1 MSCRPQFKTP
11 NSELYTPNYS
21 GFSMNAV
28 QLEVLFQTLISGV
41 LLGGLYALIGIGMTI
56 IMGVMKIINL
66 AHGELMMVAMYI
78 AYVLFSA
85 FHIDPY
91 LSILAAAPALFLLGI
106 ALQKYL
112 INPVLRVE
120 AIIPENQV
128 ILTVG
133 IGMVLANLATIV
145 FQSDYRQ
152 TPVEY
157 GTKAWYLRDY
167 WKDAP
172 IELSLSMPW
181 SVSFAFAVLITVGLW
196 FFLTRTDTGKSIR
209 ATAQDQD
216 AALLMGVN
224 VQRMRVI
231 TFGLGSALVGAAG
244 CLFIPI
250 YYIYPDIGGQFTLIS
265 FVITILGGLGSTVGA
280 IIGGLILGLFES
292 LTATYIGMGWAP
304 VGRFVIFVAALIF
317 IPGGVASLLRSKKL
331 GK

>member
-1 MSCRPQFKTP
+1 MS
-11 NSELYTPNYS
+11 S
-21 GFSMNAV
+21 V
-28 QLEVLFQTLISGV
+28 QLEVLLQTLISGI

-66 AHGELMMVAMYI
+66 AHGELMMVGMYI
-78 AYVLFSA
+78 AFVLFST
-85 FHIDPY
+85 FQIDPY
-91 LSILAAAPALFLLGI
+91 LSILVAAPALFLLGV
-106 ALQKYL
+106 ALQKFL

-133 IGMVLANLATIV
+133 IGMVLANLATMI

-152 TPVEY
+152 TPVSY

-181 SVSFAFAVLITVGLW
+181 TVSFTMAILITGCLW
-196 FFLTRTDTGKSIR
+196 FFLTKTDTGKSIR
-209 ATAQDQD
+209 ATAQDLD
-216 AALLMGVN
+216 AAQLMGVN
-224 VQRMRVI
+224 VQRMRII
-231 TFGLGSALVGAAG
+231 TFGLGSSLVGAAG

-317 IPGGVASLLRSKKL
+317 IPGGVASLLRSRKL

>member
-1 MSCRPQFKTP
+1 
-11 NSELYTPNYS
+11 
-21 GFSMNAV
+21 
-28 QLEVLFQTLISGV
+28 
-41 LLGGLYALIGIGMTI
+41 MTI

-78 AYVLFSA
+78 AYVLFST

-91 LSILAAAPALFLLGI
+91 LSIVVAAPALFLLGVG
-106 ALQKYL
+106 LQKYL
-112 INPVLRVE
+112 INPVLKVE
-120 AIIPENQV
+120 SILPENQV

-133 IGMVLANLATIV
+133 IGMVLANLATI
-145 FQSDYRQ
+145 FFTSNYRS
-152 TPVEY
+152 TPVDY
-157 GTKAWYLRDY
+157 ATKAFYLTDF

-172 IELSLSMPW
+172 IEISLSMAW
-181 SVSFAFAVLITVGLW
+181 SLSFLIAVAITILLW
-196 FFLTRTDTGKSIR
+196 FFLTKTDTGKSIR
-209 ATAQDQD
+209 ATAQDLD
-216 AALLMGVN
+216 AAQLMGVN

-231 TFGLGSALVGAAG
+231 TFGLGSSLVGAAG

-304 VGRFVIFVAALIF
+304 VGRFLIFVAALIF
-317 IPGGVASLLRSKKL
+317 IPGGVASLLRNRKL

>member
-1 MSCRPQFKTP
+1 MT
-11 NSELYTPNYS
+11 
-21 GFSMNAV
+21 AV
-28 QLEVLFQTLISGV
+28 QLEVLLQTLISGI

-66 AHGELMMVAMYI
+66 AHGELMMVGMYT
-78 AYVLFSA
+78 AFVLFST
-85 FHIDPY
+85 FHIDPS
-91 LSILAAAPALFLLGI
+91 LSILVAAPALFLLGV
-106 ALQKYL
+106 ALQKFL

-133 IGMVLANLATIV
+133 IGMVLANLATMI

-152 TPVEY
+152 TPVSY

-172 IELSLSMPW
+172 IELSLSVPW
-181 SVSFAFAVLITVGLW
+181 TVSFSVALLITTGLW
-196 FFLTRTDTGKSIR
+196 FFLTKTDMGKSIR

-216 AALLMGVN
+216 AAILMGVN
-224 VQRMRVI
+224 VNRMRVI

-250 YYIYPDIGGQFTLIS
+250 YYIYPDIGGQFTLIA

-292 LTATYIGMGWAP
+292 LTATYLGMGWAP
-304 VGRFVIFVAALIF
+304 VGRFVIFVAALVF
-317 IPGGVASLLRSKKL
+317 LPGGVASLLK
-331 GK
+331 GKRFK

>member
-1 MSCRPQFKTP
+1 MS
-11 NSELYTPNYS
+11 S
-21 GFSMNAV
+21 V
-28 QLEVLFQTLISGV
+28 QTEVLLQTLISGL

-66 AHGELMMVAMYI
+66 AHGELMMVGMYI
-78 AYVLFSA
+78 AYVLYTY

-91 LSILAAAPALFLLGI
+91 LSIVIAAPALFLLGM

-112 INPVLRVE
+112 INPVVKVDSIL
-120 AIIPENQV
+120 PENQV

-133 IGMVLANLATIV
+133 IGMVLANLATII
-145 FQSDYRQ
+145 FKSDYLQ
-152 TPVEY
+152 TPVSY
-157 GTKAWYLRDY
+157 GTKAWYLTDV
-167 WKDAP
+167 WKKSP
-172 IELSLSMPW
+172 IELSLSVPW
-181 SVSFAFAVLITVGLW
+181 SVSFVFSLLITAGLW

-209 ATAQDQD
+209 ATSQDKD

-224 VQRMRVI
+224 VERMQVL

-250 YYIYPDIGGQFTLIS
+250 YYIYPDIGGQFTLIA

-304 VGRFVIFVAALIF
+304 VGRFVIFIAVLIF
-317 IPGGVASLLRSKKL
+317 IPGGVASLLKTRKF

>member
-1 MSCRPQFKTP
+1 MLTVTS
-11 NSELYTPNYS
+11 
-21 GFSMNAV
+21 V
-28 QLEVLFQTLISGV
+28 QLEVLLQTLIAGL
-41 LLGGLYALIGIGMTI
+41 LLGGLYALIGIGMTL

-66 AHGELMMVAMYI
+66 AHGELMMVGMYI
-78 AYVLFSA
+78 AYVLFSY
-85 FHIDPY
+85 FQIDPY
-91 LSILAAAPALFLLGI
+91 LSVFIAAPALFMLGM

-133 IGMVLANLATIV
+133 IGMVLANLATVI
-145 FQSDYRQ
+145 FTSDYRS

-157 GTKAWYLRDY
+157 ASKTWYLSDL
-167 WKDAP
+167 WKESP
-172 IELSLSMPW
+172 IELSLSFTW
-181 SVSFAFAVLITVGLW
+181 TVSFCLALIITAALW
-196 FFLTRTDTGKSIR
+196 FFLTKTDLGKSIR
-209 ATAQDQD
+209 ATAQDRE

-224 VQRMRVI
+224 VGRMRII
-231 TFGLGSALVGAAG
+231 TFGLGSAIVGAAG
-244 CLFIPI
+244 CLFMPI
-250 YYIYPDIGGQFTLIS
+250 YYLYPDLGGQFTLIA

-280 IIGGLILGLFES
+280 IVGGLVLGVFES

-317 IPGGVASLLRSKKL
+317 IPGGILSLFERKRY